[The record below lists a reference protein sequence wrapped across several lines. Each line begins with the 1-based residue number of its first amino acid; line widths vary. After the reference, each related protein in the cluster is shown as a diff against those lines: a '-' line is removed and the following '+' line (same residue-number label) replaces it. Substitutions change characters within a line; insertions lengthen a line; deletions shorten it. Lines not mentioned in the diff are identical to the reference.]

1 MRELALPYVRPC
13 HYIFFL
19 TKSQAHLI
27 LDNLTNKVFFL
38 AFCSF
43 SWSNYLYETIK
54 GKEMAGSINKVI
66 LVGNVGQEPQV
77 RTMQNGQK
85 VVSFSLATSDRW
97 RDRQTGEQKEQTE
110 WHRVVIF
117 NPNLVE
123 VAERM
128 LQKGTKLYLE
138 GSLRTRKWQNQQG
151 VDVFTTEVVLNQFA
165 GQMVILSGSKS
176 LDGGVSGGDY
186 SAPATPSQPREEMS
200 ISDIGDDIPF

>member
-1 MRELALPYVRPC
+1 
-13 HYIFFL
+13 
-19 TKSQAHLI
+19 
-27 LDNLTNKVFFL
+27 
-38 AFCSF
+38 
-43 SWSNYLYETIK
+43 
-54 GKEMAGSINKVI
+54 MAGSINKVI
-66 LVGNVGQEPQV
+66 LVGNIGQEPQV
-77 RTMQNGQK
+77 RTMQSGQK

-151 VDVFTTEVVLNQFA
+151 VDTYTTEVILNPFA
-165 GQMVILSGSKS
+165 GQMVILSGAKTV
-176 LDGGVSGGDY
+176 DGASDMSAGGG
-186 SAPATPSQPREEMS
+186 APQQREEVN
-200 ISDIGDDIPF
+200 IEDIADDIPF

>member
-1 MRELALPYVRPC
+1 
-13 HYIFFL
+13 
-19 TKSQAHLI
+19 
-27 LDNLTNKVFFL
+27 
-38 AFCSF
+38 
-43 SWSNYLYETIK
+43 
-54 GKEMAGSINKVI
+54 MAGSINKVI
-66 LVGNVGQEPQV
+66 LVGNVGQDPQV

-151 VDVFTTEVVLNQFA
+151 IDVYTTEVVLNQFA
-165 GQMVILSGSKS
+165 GQMVILAGAKS
-176 LDGGVSGGDY
+176 LDNAQSGSDY
-186 SAPATPSQPREEMS
+186 GATPAQSATPQREEMS
-200 ISDIGDDIPF
+200 IADIGDDIPF